1 LRAFSLTA
9 TSPRSAYDTAW
20 TTANTNI
27 AALCAGHGGRAAT
40 LRFPYEIGRYLSPSE
55 RSKRNRNSSYYKI
68 GEKIMAE
75 LVEAAKR

>member
-1 LRAFSLTA
+1 
-9 TSPRSAYDTAW
+9 
-20 TTANTNI
+20 
-27 AALCAGHGGRAAT
+27 LCAGHGGRAAT